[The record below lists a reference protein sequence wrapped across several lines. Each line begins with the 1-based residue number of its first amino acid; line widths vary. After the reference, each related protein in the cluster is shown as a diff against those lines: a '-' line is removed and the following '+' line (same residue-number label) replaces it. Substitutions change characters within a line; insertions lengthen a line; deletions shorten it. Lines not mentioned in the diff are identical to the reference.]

1 MVQDG
6 KQQKVWHAST
16 SRSKVGEVIK
26 ASGNVSPPMTT
37 VPWEKHTRGHAVNFL
52 DEWLATNRY
61 AIIVPVPHP
70 PMRGKVPEVNWTV
83 AWAKFYDEHLRSQTL
98 TPTPTRTRRL

>member
-1 MVQDG
+1 M
-6 KQQKVWHAST
+6 HAST

-26 ASGNVSPPMTT
+26 ASGNVSPPTTT